1 MAWIGNKYFVDFPTS
16 FFVYFVYFV
25 VPFSAFSAFSAV
37 RNLPPGVRYAN

>member
-1 MAWIGNKYFVDFPTS
+1 MARIGNKYFVDFTTS
-16 FFVYFVYFV
+16 FFVYFV